1 MADINKSIAIDVEV
15 QGDGSLEK
23 AVNNIEKLDDAQ
35 SKSVKSTQDAA
46 RAQGT
51 MADSV
56 LKNGGAIAVLDQ
68 LTGGMAS
75 AFKDATEAVELTGV
89 SMKGLRG
96 AIIATGIGVLVIVIG
111 ELVANWDKWI
121 GMIDGSTAAMERLN
135 AAMKENELNMV
146 RTNTNHIQQITNL
159 EEEIRLMKARGDA
172 NYVGKEI
179 ELNKVRLK
187 QQDQIV
193 SNAKEAL
200 ELQGQLLDR
209 QEQGTKEYD
218 EALKKFLDAELTW
231 RKAEAD
237 RKKLANDPTV
247 EAAAEATAK
256 RNKANADALAK
267 QNKIT
272 QEQNAQLEK
281 QKAIIESISAETQKF
296 NDSQLSATYI
306 QIRDLSDK
314 WKEIN
319 DNMKG
324 ANKETKKLAEDSKVA
339 IVKEIELLKQRAIL
353 DEESNTRVQEKK
365 DQIKQLEI
373 SGYSEFKKKKELL
386 RIEAEIAAEVHGRDL
401 ARFEERK
408 TLINDE
414 LATTTENSARWFELK
429 DQLTDITHQ
438 QNDEL
443 RQMQSENLAYGIDLA
458 ALEIENEKQK
468 DDTIFENHK
477 AALEAQKQADEEY
490 ANSKQ
495 IIAQNLEGFLGALQN
510 ESLIKDRKVRNLLLI
525 AEKGLAIAGVVTN
538 TIKTNREAAS
548 LATIEKA
555 KSLAS
560 AASYDYVGA
569 GLHAGAAAKSLASIP
584 LNWAGAGI
592 SIAGIAATTLTS
604 WNKGGGGESGGGA
617 APNPQAQFNIVG
629 QSGTNQL
636 AESIAGQQK
645 QTVKA
650 FVVSSEVTTAQSL
663 DRNKIEN
670 STFL

>member
-373 SGYSEFKKKKELL
+373 SGYSEFKKKKEQL

-569 GLHAGAAAKSLASIP
+569 GLHAGASAKSLASIP